1 MRSILASLLVLS
13 LAGEA
18 SAQTVPPAPVA
29 AANGAPAAS
38 ALAAPGFK
46 IARAGTQAPV
56 KGAAETFTGS
66 VRLDPLFQAREPMN
80 ISGSYVTF
88 EPGARTAWHSHP
100 LGQILVVTAG
110 TGLIQM
116 EGGPIGQGQAVPAV
130 SLDPVSRLLGDQR
143 GGEHLAVQVRLHQLP
158 VQPIAAGASFVAK
171 GKSGPLRL
179 DRGGDLGGA
188 GSFAAGTPATGKS
201 RNVRLKVPGG
211 SSLDGSGR

>member
-1 MRSILASLLVLS
+1 MRSILTSLLVLS

-110 TGLIQM
+110 TGLIQV
-116 EGGPIGQGQAVPAV
+116 EGGPIEEIHVGDVVSIPAG
-130 SLDPVSRLLGDQR
+130 LKHWHGAAPGTPMT
-143 GGEHLAVQVRLHQLP
+143 HLAIQGVANGK
-158 VQPIAAGASFVAK
+158 AAQWME
-171 GKSGPLRL
+171 
-179 DRGGDLGGA
+179 
-188 GSFAAGTPATGKS
+188 
-201 RNVRLKVPGG
+201 KV
-211 SSLDGSGR
+211 SDEQYRH